1 MSNNSFSQLKSSRKS
16 SLEKLT
22 GELTKMQSGSQQS
35 NGPDERFWT
44 PTVDKMGNGV
54 AVIRFLPAPKDEDVP
69 FVRIFSHGFKGPTG
83 SWYIE
88 NSRTTIGESDPVSDL
103 NTKLWNSGIESDK
116 DLARDQK
123 RKLHFISNIL
133 VVKDPSNP
141 ENEGKVF
148 LYKYGKKIFDKLN
161 DLMNPAFDDEE
172 PVNPFDFW
180 EGANFRLKI
189 RQVDGYRNYDKSDF
203 DTSSSVSDDDSELE
217 NIWNLQYSLQ
227 EFVDPKNFKS
237 YEELQNKL
245 DRVLGNESVVV
256 KPKKVVKELEEES
269 PPEMKS
275 VSTDSDDD
283 LDELFK
289 SLSEE

>member
-148 LYKYGKKIFDKLN
+148 LYKFGKKIFDKLN

-256 KPKKVVKELEEES
+256 KPKKVVQELEEES

>member
-1 MSNNSFSQLKSSRKS
+1 MSNNSFSQLKSSRKK

-133 VVKDPSNP
+133 VVKDPANP

-203 DTSSSVSDDDSELE
+203 DTSSSVSDDDNELE

-256 KPKKVVKELEEES
+256 KPKKVVQELEEES

-275 VSTDSDDD
+275 VSTDDD

>member
-148 LYKYGKKIFDKLN
+148 LYKFGKKIFDKLN

-269 PPEMKS
+269 PPETKS

>member
-1 MSNNSFSQLKSSRKS
+1 MSNNSFSQLKSSRKR

-22 GELTKMQSGSQQS
+22 DELTKMQSGSQQS

-133 VVKDPSNP
+133 VVKDPANP

-203 DTSSSVSDDDSELE
+203 DTSSSVSDDDNELE

-256 KPKKVVKELEEES
+256 KPKKVVQELEEES

>member
-133 VVKDPSNP
+133 VVKDPANP

>member
-1 MSNNSFSQLKSSRKS
+1 MSNNSFSQLKSSRKR

-54 AVIRFLPAPKDEDVP
+54 AVIRFLPTPKDEDVP

-203 DTSSSVSDDDSELE
+203 DTSSSVSDDDNELE

-256 KPKKVVKELEEES
+256 KPKKVVQELEEES

>member
-1 MSNNSFSQLKSSRKS
+1 MSNNSFSQLKSSRKRT
-16 SLEKLT
+16 LEKLT

-133 VVKDPSNP
+133 VVKDPANP

-203 DTSSSVSDDDSELE
+203 DTSSSVSDDDNELE

>member
-133 VVKDPSNP
+133 VVKDPANP

-203 DTSSSVSDDDSELE
+203 DTSSSVSDDDNELE

-256 KPKKVVKELEEES
+256 KPKKVVQELEEES

>member
-1 MSNNSFSQLKSSRKS
+1 MSNNSFSQLKSSRKRT
-16 SLEKLT
+16 LEKLT

-133 VVKDPSNP
+133 VVKDPANP

-203 DTSSSVSDDDSELE
+203 DTSSSVSDDDNELE

-256 KPKKVVKELEEES
+256 KPKKVVQELEEES

>member
-1 MSNNSFSQLKSSRKS
+1 MVP
-16 SLEKLT
+16 T
-22 GELTKMQSGSQQS
+22 SGL
-35 NGPDERFWT
+35 
-44 PTVDKMGNGV
+44 GNGV
-54 AVIRFLPAPKDEDVP
+54 AVIRFLPAPKNEDVP
-69 FVRIFSHGFKGPTG
+69 FVRVFSHGFKGPTG

-141 ENEGKVF
+141 ENEGKIF

-180 EGANFRLKI
+180 CKFPSQN
-189 RQVDGYRNYDKSDF
+189 
-203 DTSSSVSDDDSELE
+203 SSSG
-217 NIWNLQYSLQ
+217 W
-227 EFVDPKNFKS
+227 
-237 YEELQNKL
+237 
-245 DRVLGNESVVV
+245 
-256 KPKKVVKELEEES
+256 
-269 PPEMKS
+269 
-275 VSTDSDDD
+275 
-283 LDELFK
+283 
-289 SLSEE
+289 LS

>member
-148 LYKYGKKIFDKLN
+148 LYKFGKKIFDKLN

>member
-1 MSNNSFSQLKSSRKS
+1 
-16 SLEKLT
+16 
-22 GELTKMQSGSQQS
+22 
-35 NGPDERFWT
+35 
-44 PTVDKMGNGV
+44 
-54 AVIRFLPAPKDEDVP
+54 
-69 FVRIFSHGFKGPTG
+69 
-83 SWYIE
+83 
-88 NSRTTIGESDPVSDL
+88 L

-123 RKLHFISNIL
+123 RKLHFMSNIL

-227 EFVDPKNFKS
+227 AFVDPKNFKS

-256 KPKKVVKELEEES
+256 KPKKVVQELEEES

>member
-1 MSNNSFSQLKSSRKS
+1 MSNNSFSQLKSSRKK

-133 VVKDPSNP
+133 VVKDPANP

-203 DTSSSVSDDDSELE
+203 DTSSSVSDDDNELE

-256 KPKKVVKELEEES
+256 KPKKVVQELEEES

>member
-1 MSNNSFSQLKSSRKS
+1 MSNNSFSQLKSSRKK

-133 VVKDPSNP
+133 VVKDPANP

-203 DTSSSVSDDDSELE
+203 DTPSSVSDDDNELE

-237 YEELQNKL
+237 YEELQTKL

-256 KPKKVVKELEEES
+256 KPKKVVQELEEES
-269 PPEMKS
+269 PPELKS